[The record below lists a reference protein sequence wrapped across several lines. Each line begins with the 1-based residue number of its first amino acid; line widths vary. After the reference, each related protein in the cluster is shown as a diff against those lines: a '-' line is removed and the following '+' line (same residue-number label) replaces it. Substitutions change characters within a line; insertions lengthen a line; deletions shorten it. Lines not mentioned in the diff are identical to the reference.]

1 MTQQTDCRIAG
12 DDHLVAEIAAAYG
25 RPGPTAWTDL
35 GGRWTTNL
43 RLDYPEG
50 PLVARIHQFSTTPE
64 RLAAVQAARI
74 VAAEAGLPA
83 VRPLTTSDGATRTVL
98 SDGHSAEL
106 EPFVPW
112 SERMNTPHLLRLGF
126 RLLGQTHDALAAV
139 GLPEAA
145 RTVRHA
151 NHLSSEEA
159 AQATRRGAERIASWG
174 DHDLTEFAEQVVTH
188 TDEVDRYEA
197 LLRDDLVRQ
206 VVHGDF
212 WDNNVLFTGDR
223 VVALLDFDFMA
234 ERARIDDLALTAY
247 FFFLEPGRG
256 LPRPADRDLLR
267 DFVDAYDMGTTRPL
281 SRAERLALP
290 LAIARQPAWS
300 VGRWVCELDES
311 EARDH
316 ATDAAGEL
324 PVARQI
330 MKDLTAWQEA
340 LRVDA

>member
-12 DDHLVAEIAAAYG
+12 DDHLVAQIAAAYG
-25 RPGPTAWTDL
+25 RPGPTGWTDL
-35 GGRWTTNL
+35 GGSWTTNL

-64 RLAAVQAARI
+64 RLAAVQAARS
-74 VAAEAGLPA
+74 VVAEAGLPS

-106 EPFVPW
+106 EPFVRW
-112 SERMNTPHLLRLGF
+112 SDRMKTPHLLRLGF
-126 RLLGQTHDALAAV
+126 RLLGETHDALAAAD
-139 GLPEAA
+139 LPAAA
-145 RTVRHA
+145 RNVRHA
-151 NHLSSEEA
+151 NHLPSDTA
-159 AQATRRGAERIASWG
+159 ARATRRGAERVASWD

-188 TDEVDRYEA
+188 IDQVDRHEA
-197 LLRDDLVRQ
+197 ILRDDLVQQ

-212 WDNNVLFTGDR
+212 WDNNVLFTGDQ

-247 FFFLEPGRG
+247 FFLLEPDRG
-256 LPRPADRDLLR
+256 LPGGADRRLLR
-267 DFVDAYDMGTTRPL
+267 DLVDAYDTGTTRPL

-311 EARDH
+311 EAREH
-316 ATDAAGEL
+316 ATAAAAEL

-330 MKDLTAWQEA
+330 MNDLSDWQAA
-340 LRVDA
+340 LQVHD